1 VSAASL
7 IQLWK
12 QHVEKL
18 IAAGLTLEKIARQSL
33 VTPSCGAGSLSK
45 AAALRVLELL
55 SHVSQALRKEFGFV

>member
-1 VSAASL
+1 MSAASL
-7 IQLWK
+7 IELWK

-18 IAAGLTLEKIARQSL
+18 TAAGLTPEKIARQSL

-55 SHVSQALRKEFGFV
+55 QEVTDSLRQEFGF